1 MGIPEEE
8 KGWKEAVE
16 MFKIIE
22 AEKFTNFLSDTKP
35 GSSQNIE
42 QDNSKISTP
51 THFKIKLQNIKDKQ
65 KAFKEAMGGYLI
77 HIVTR
82 IRNTSVLRFYSSK
95 KKMEA
100 NI

>member
-8 KGWKEAVE
+8 KRWKEAVE

-42 QDNSKISTP
+42 
-51 THFKIKLQNIKDKQ
+51 
-65 KAFKEAMGGYLI
+65 
-77 HIVTR
+77 
-82 IRNTSVLRFYSSK
+82 
-95 KKMEA
+95 
-100 NI
+100 